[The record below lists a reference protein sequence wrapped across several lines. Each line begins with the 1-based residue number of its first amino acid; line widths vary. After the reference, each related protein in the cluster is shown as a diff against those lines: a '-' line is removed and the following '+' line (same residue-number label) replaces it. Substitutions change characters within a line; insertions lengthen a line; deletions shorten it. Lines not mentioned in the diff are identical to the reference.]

1 MAATESSDECQK
13 CAICLGSMKAGDGH
27 ALFTAECSHTFH
39 FHCITTNVS
48 HGNYVCPLCKA
59 TWKEIPLQAPLALG
73 HPHHG
78 RAVLEDGSRL
88 SRAASTNRQQHHFR
102 SNFYGSEPSSFS
114 DDEPLDL
121 QSAAARDPRQGRP
134 EMVEVE
140 IHPEFSAVA
149 QSDCLGNFAVLMHV
163 KAPHAAMNQSPRSSL
178 TAAFTVPQ
186 NVRAPVDLVT
196 VLDVSGSMAGTKLA
210 LLKRALSFLIQNL
223 GPSDR
228 LSVVAFSSTARRLIP
243 LCRMSDSGRQQ
254 ALQAVNSLVSSGGTN
269 IAEGLRKG
277 FKVIEERRER
287 NPVCSILLLSDGQDT
302 YTFSSSGGAQPSQP
316 DYKALVPS
324 SVLSSAAVS
333 VHSIGFGADHDSAA
347 MHAIAEISGGTFSF
361 IESEGVLQDAFA
373 QCIGGILSVVV
384 QEMRLGVE
392 CVHPGVRLAP
402 INSGSYRNQ
411 LLNDA
416 RTGFI
421 YVGDLYADEER
432 DFLVSVNVPFAT
444 EETALLKVACVYKDP
459 VSKEAV
465 RLPIKEVR
473 IQRPQVVSSQTP
485 SIEVDREDPR
495 PGRRGHVGCEGCS
508 RARFSVGCSF
518 DSGGAPE
525 NTVGV
530 PGGAGERPIVPG
542 SGCGAERDAREDG
555 KPTAVRGLG
564 ARLCVV
570 GAELALM
577 AASNR
582 ARGLHRRF
590 QPPPFLPDAI
600 DGGDAT
606 PFPDAAPLTPACRP
620 AHPADQV
627 LPISATANLVTVNKL
642 RGGNELSPP
651 VERRCRVTF
660 LGAAFGFGV
669 VHGRRSSLKTT
680 VRGIDLCKYLGVHS
694 SCLNHAAVWLRC
706 VLLKTKIYHII
717 VSHTKEL

>member
-1 MAATESSDECQK
+1 MGSTWRKVTRALGLNLCVQVPREMLHDDDGGSRPGGSAAGRRASVAASSTTSSPAGSVGASDFRALMPTMSGGLRLSKSGSRSSQK

-39 FHCITTNVS
+39 FHCITANVN

-59 TWKEIPLQAPLALG
+59 TWKEIPLQAPQALG

-78 RAVLEDGSRL
+78 RARVNPVVEDGRMHVVRRL
-88 SRAASTNRQQHHFR
+88 PRAASANRRRNHFP
-102 SNFYGSEPSSFS
+102 SYFYGSEPSSFN

-121 QSAAARDPRQGRP
+121 QSAAARDLRQGRP

-140 IHPEFSAVA
+140 IHPEFSAIA
-149 QSDCLGNFAVLMHV
+149 QSDCLENFAVLMHV
-163 KAPHAAMNQSPRSSL
+163 KAPHATMNQSPRSNL
-178 TAAFTVPQ
+178 TAGSTVLQ

-243 LCRMSDSGRQQ
+243 LCRMSDSGRRQ

-269 IAEGLRKG
+269 IAEGLKKG

-287 NPVCSILLLSDGQDT
+287 NPVCSILLLTDGQDT
-302 YTFSSSGGAQPSQP
+302 YTLSSSGSGAQRSQP
-316 DYKALVPS
+316 DYKVLVPS
-324 SVLSSAAVS
+324 SILSSTAVS
-333 VHSIGFGADHDSAA
+333 VHSFGFGADHDSAV

-384 QEMRLGVE
+384 QELRLGVE
-392 CVHPGVRLAP
+392 CAHPGVRLAP

-432 DFLVSVNVPFAT
+432 DFLVSVNVPFAI
-444 EETALLKVACVYKDP
+444 EEIVLLKVACVYKDP
-459 VSKEAV
+459 VSKDTV
-465 RLPIKEVR
+465 HLPIREVR

-485 SIEVDREDPR
+485 SIEVDRERNRVQAAEAMSNARAAAERGFLSDAVSILEERRRILSESLAARASDRLSLALDAELREMQERMASRQRYEDSGRAYVLSGLSSHSWQRATARGDSTDGSSLLHSYQTPSMVEMLHRSQTLRDSPRRPAPPIQPTRSFPSRPR
-495 PGRRGHVGCEGCS
+495 P
-508 RARFSVGCSF
+508 
-518 DSGGAPE
+518 
-525 NTVGV
+525 
-530 PGGAGERPIVPG
+530 I
-542 SGCGAERDAREDG
+542 
-555 KPTAVRGLG
+555 
-564 ARLCVV
+564 
-570 GAELALM
+570 
-577 AASNR
+577 
-582 ARGLHRRF
+582 
-590 QPPPFLPDAI
+590 
-600 DGGDAT
+600 
-606 PFPDAAPLTPACRP
+606 
-620 AHPADQV
+620 
-627 LPISATANLVTVNKL
+627 
-642 RGGNELSPP
+642 
-651 VERRCRVTF
+651 
-660 LGAAFGFGV
+660 
-669 VHGRRSSLKTT
+669 
-680 VRGIDLCKYLGVHS
+680 
-694 SCLNHAAVWLRC
+694 
-706 VLLKTKIYHII
+706 
-717 VSHTKEL
+717 

>member
-1 MAATESSDECQK
+1 MGSTWRKVTRALGLNLCVQVPREMLHEDDGGSRSGGSAAGRRAAVAASSITSSPAGSMGASELRALMPTTSGGHRLSKSGSRSSKK
-13 CAICLGSMKAGDGH
+13 CAICLGSMKTGDGH
-27 ALFTAECSHTFH
+27 ALFTAECSHMFH
-39 FHCITTNVS
+39 FHCITSNVN

-78 RAVLEDGSRL
+78 RARVNPVLEDGRMHVVRRL
-88 SRAASTNRQQHHFR
+88 SRADSANRRRPPHFPWY
-102 SNFYGSEPSSFS
+102 FYGSEPSSFN

-121 QSAAARDPRQGRP
+121 EAAAARDLCQGRP

-149 QSDCLGNFAVLMHV
+149 QSDCLENFAVLMHL
-163 KAPHAAMNQSPRSSL
+163 KAPHATMNQSPRSNLS
-178 TAAFTVPQ
+178 AGCTVPQ

-243 LCRMSDSGRQQ
+243 LCRMCDSGRQQ

-269 IAEGLRKG
+269 IADGLRKG

-302 YTFSSSGGAQPSQP
+302 YTFSSSGSGARRSQP
-316 DYKALVPS
+316 DFKVLVPS
-324 SVLSSAAVS
+324 SIHSSTAVS
-333 VHSIGFGADHDSAA
+333 VHSFGFGADHDSAA

-411 LLNDA
+411 LLNDG

-432 DFLVSVNVPFAT
+432 DFLISVNVPFAI
-444 EETALLKVACVYKDP
+444 EDIVLLKVACVYKDP
-459 VSKEAV
+459 VSKDTV

-485 SIEVDREDPR
+485 SIEVDRERNRVQAAEAMSNARAAAERGFLSDAVSILEERRRILSESLAARASDGLCLALDAELREMQERMASRQRYEDSGRAYVLSGLSSHSWQRATARGDSTDGSSLLHSYQTPSMVEMLHRSQTLRHSPRRPAPPIQPNRSFPSRPR
-495 PGRRGHVGCEGCS
+495 PR
-508 RARFSVGCSF
+508 
-518 DSGGAPE
+518 
-525 NTVGV
+525 
-530 PGGAGERPIVPG
+530 
-542 SGCGAERDAREDG
+542 
-555 KPTAVRGLG
+555 
-564 ARLCVV
+564 
-570 GAELALM
+570 
-577 AASNR
+577 
-582 ARGLHRRF
+582 
-590 QPPPFLPDAI
+590 
-600 DGGDAT
+600 
-606 PFPDAAPLTPACRP
+606 
-620 AHPADQV
+620 
-627 LPISATANLVTVNKL
+627 
-642 RGGNELSPP
+642 
-651 VERRCRVTF
+651 
-660 LGAAFGFGV
+660 
-669 VHGRRSSLKTT
+669 
-680 VRGIDLCKYLGVHS
+680 
-694 SCLNHAAVWLRC
+694 
-706 VLLKTKIYHII
+706 
-717 VSHTKEL
+717 